1 MWESLFTVLLLF
13 LCGEG
18 PPNGIFG
25 ELLGLGET
33 RWVSFYGASV
43 NMVTMGEIGG
53 GGVLGLGKDLLDYTM
68 CWKIVDKLRV
78 IFLREL

>member
-1 MWESLFTVLLLF
+1 M
-13 LCGEG
+13 
-18 PPNGIFG
+18 
-25 ELLGLGET
+25 
-33 RWVSFYGASV
+33 SFYGASV